1 MPESNIQKPP
11 DPYLE
16 QFLTRAELAAERRVS
31 VDTIDRMV
39 QRGELPPPRKL
50 SPRRLGWRRRDVY
63 PITLES
69 ADAVATFADSGSD
82 REASAT
88 RTWEIEADLRKAAEA
103 RA

>member
-1 MPESNIQKPP
+1 MSESNIQRPP

-63 PITLES
+63 PIT
-69 ADAVATFADSGSD
+69 ARGS
-82 REASAT
+82 
-88 RTWEIEADLRKAAEA
+88 
-103 RA
+103 

>member
-1 MPESNIQKPP
+1 MPESNIQRPP

-50 SPRRLGWRRRDVY
+50 SPRRQGWRRRDVC
-63 PITLES
+63 PIT
-69 ADAVATFADSGSD
+69 ARGS
-82 REASAT
+82 
-88 RTWEIEADLRKAAEA
+88 
-103 RA
+103 

>member
-1 MPESNIQKPP
+1 MLESNIQRPP

-63 PITLES
+63 PIT
-69 ADAVATFADSGSD
+69 ARGS
-82 REASAT
+82 
-88 RTWEIEADLRKAAEA
+88 
-103 RA
+103 